1 MVNFFFWVSFFYI
14 QIHLLFFLCHHSML
28 YYPYIGYTQG
38 KKLRKTPQCVI
49 LMVSKPL
56 VSPHCMRHA
65 TIALWMHIWFIG
77 LKV

>member
-1 MVNFFFWVSFFYI
+1 
-14 QIHLLFFLCHHSML
+14 ML

-38 KKLRKTPQCVI
+38 KKLWKTPQCVI
-49 LMVSKPL
+49 LMVSTPL

-65 TIALWMHIWFIG
+65 TIGLWMHIWFIG